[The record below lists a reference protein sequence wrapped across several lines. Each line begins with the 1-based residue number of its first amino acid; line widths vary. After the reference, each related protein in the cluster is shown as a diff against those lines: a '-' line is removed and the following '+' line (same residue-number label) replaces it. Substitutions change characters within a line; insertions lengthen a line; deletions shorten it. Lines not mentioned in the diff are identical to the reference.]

1 MGSQRYWMLLIPG
14 MASLFLWS
22 GCSGS
27 SGFSGN
33 SAKKAEEQTAPKNP
47 NGDGTEQTLGQDGAQ
62 SKTPRTSKDSKSG
75 TNPTGQ
81 DNATSTLPEVP
92 GMGQENVV
100 ADQLAV
106 PELCNPATGATFANL
121 LSPVIFL
128 GSPTSEIVYE
138 ISSTDCEGKLKTI
151 NAESIAFD
159 FDGILNRSIDAGSQ
173 LKYRLVAEGTSYTGI
188 LEEKLGEDL
197 FGNKGEKY
205 YFFQTT
211 QKVSTSTTS
220 KTIRLAISIAGRAIQ
235 PKEVPAPGTVVTEF
249 MLKSYLRFGDTAPV
263 TKPLTFKA
271 GLPN

>member
-1 MGSQRYWMLLIPG
+1 M
-14 MASLFLWS
+14 
-22 GCSGS
+22 
-27 SGFSGN
+27 
-33 SAKKAEEQTAPKNP
+33 
-47 NGDGTEQTLGQDGAQ
+47 GQDGSQTKA
-62 SKTPRTSKDSKSG
+62 SKTAKDSKTGAGS
-75 TNPTGQ
+75 TGQ
-81 DNATSTLPEVP
+81 DNASTTPLDGPAAPLEPVIS
-92 GMGQENVV
+92 
-100 ADQLAV
+100 DQLAV

-128 GSPTSEIVYE
+128 GSSTSEIVYE

-151 NAESIAFD
+151 KAESIAFD
-159 FDGILNRSIDAGSQ
+159 FDGVLNRSLDMGSQ

-188 LEEKLGEDL
+188 LEEKVGEDL

-235 PKEVPAPGTVVTEF
+235 PKEVAAPGMVINEF
-249 MLKSYLRFGDTAPV
+249 ILKSYLRFGDTAPV
-263 TKPLTFKA
+263 TKPLTFKT